1 MSQQA
6 DGTSRINRYF
16 VHNLR
21 IDVTVTQCQQK
32 LKQAY
37 SQRLSKH
44 TELRKGSSGTQFL
57 HGSYRTLGKHFTALN
72 TGCGGGCADKGWK
85 EMAS

>member
-1 MSQQA
+1 MSQQE
-6 DGTSRINRYF
+6 DGISRINILF
-16 VHNLR
+16 TTLR
-21 IDVTVTQCQQK
+21 IDVTITQCQQK

-57 HGSYRTLGKHFTALN
+57 HSSYRTLGKHFATLN
-72 TGCGGGCADKGWK
+72 TGCRGVRADKVWK
-85 EMAS
+85 ETAS